1 MMRFFDITACLFT
14 PPELKDSEVELLWN
28 ERIRYCTVDES
39 EVDSIPIPY
48 VFIGKSPPE
57 DGRFTIIYLHASGQD
72 MFSSLKCARLLGKM
86 MKANVIIPEYR
97 GYSLLKEMKPDVEM
111 IKKDMR
117 ELVERLNSR
126 GEVNMH
132 TTVVFG
138 RSIGS
143 YFASYLSHCFEL
155 HSCIIFCG
163 FWSVDKIVE
172 NKTIKLIGHM
182 VKQRCDNSEYLRSV
196 KCKVLILHGMKVRCA
211 QQDDLTSHK
220 DIVAMVDFLNNENIN
235 LIVMEKLEHN
245 YYDEKRDLQ
254 QPVFE
259 FYDAIF
265 PLDSICDFNYLRSS
279 KLETQE

>member
-14 PPELKDSEVELLWN
+14 PPESKETEVELLWN
-28 ERIRYCTVDES
+28 EKIRYCPVDETA
-39 EVDSIPIPY
+39 VDSIPIPY
-48 VFIGKSPPE
+48 IFIGKSPPE
-57 DGRFTIIYLHASGQD
+57 DGKFTVVYLHSSGQD
-72 MFSSLKCARLLGKM
+72 MFSSLGCARLLGKM

-97 GYSLLKEMKPDVEM
+97 GYSLLKDLKPDVEM

-117 ELVERLNSR
+117 ELLERLID
-126 GEVNMH
+126 GEEINRH
-132 TTVVFG
+132 TTIVFG

-143 YFASYLSHCFEL
+143 YFASFLAHSFEL

-182 VKQRCDNSEYLRSV
+182 IKQRCDNSEYLRSV
-196 KCKVLILHGMKVRCA
+196 KCKVLILHGMKVRGA
-211 QQDDLTSHK
+211 EQDDLTSHK
-220 DIVAMVDFLNNENIN
+220 DIVAMVDFLQNENIN

-259 FYDAIF
+259 FYDALF
-265 PLDSICDFNYLRSS
+265 PLDTICDLNYLRSS
-279 KLETQE
+279 QADMQE